1 MTKVQSQVLEN
12 IEDLTGYSWI
22 GRKAEISE
30 FASIPYKSVLSL
42 LIPRTYPLIEV
53 FGYLNPRVT
62 RLARLSPHLFQL
74 STYLLICVITFLPT
88 LRTSYASPGTL
99 TDQDLTRLLILG
111 PLAIVVLLP
120 QTFTPRTLSKIS
132 VPLLSLS
139 LVLTL
144 ISLVLLFTKILPSE
158 PILIFAVLASY
169 LFGLSLGLTLSP
181 MSTAVV
187 EYYIIK
193 SERVHRLI
201 HEAES
206 VRKVFEKPAAPASTS
221 KESSS
226 SPKSS
231 STKKRHKGGRKG
243 THVKFSDFIGEDDM
257 MPQPSEEALEAQEE
271 SAEQMHNQQQESIR
285 D

>member
-1 MTKVQSQVLEN
+1 M
-12 IEDLTGYSWI
+12 
-22 GRKAEISE
+22 
-30 FASIPYKSVLSL
+30 
-42 LIPRTYPLIEV
+42 IPRTYPLIEV

-74 STYLLICVITFLPT
+74 STYLLVCVITFLPT

-99 TDQDLTRLLILG
+99 SDQDLTRLLILG
-111 PLAIVVLLP
+111 PLAIVLLLP
-120 QTFTPRTLSKIS
+120 QTFTPRTISKIS

-139 LVLTL
+139 LLLTL
-144 ISLVLLFTKILPSE
+144 ISLVLLFTKILSSE

-169 LFGLSLGLTLSP
+169 LFGLSLGLTLAP
-181 MSTAVV
+181 ITKTLV

-193 SERVHRLI
+193 SDRVIRLI

-206 VRKVFEKPAAPASTS
+206 VRKVFEKPAPASTS

-226 SPKSS
+226 SPMNS

-243 THVKFSDFIGEDDM
+243 THVKFSDFIGEEDM
-257 MPQPSEEALEAQEE
+257 MPQPSEEALEGQEE
-271 SAEQMHNQQQESIR
+271 STEQMHNQQQESIR